1 MEIRGVARALKGL
14 FFMEVIY
21 LDNAATSWPK
31 PECVYQAVDRFNREI
46 GANPGRGSH
55 RKAVEAGMVLLETR
69 ELLAKLFNVRDSSR
83 IVFLPNVTYA
93 LNLALKGTLNP
104 GDHVVISSMEHN
116 AVARPLHALKQRGVE
131 VSVVQC
137 APDGSLDPRDVELA
151 VRKNTRMICL
161 VHASNLTGTIMPVEE
176 VGGIARERGILF
188 LVDAAQTA
196 GVLPIDV
203 EAMNIDLLAFT
214 GHKGLF
220 GPQGTGGLYIRPGL
234 ELCPLIEGGTGTLS
248 EELSQPDFLPDRF
261 ESGTPNTP
269 GLAGLGAGVRYLLE
283 VGVER
288 VRRHEQELTELLLC
302 GLKEIKGVTLYGPCD
317 SRRQTAVVSFNVE
330 GLDCGEV
337 SLLLDR
343 EYGILTRS
351 GLHCAPLA
359 HRTIGTIKTG
369 ACRLSPGFFTT
380 AEDIEKTVRA
390 IAEIARTGR

>member
-1 MEIRGVARALKGL
+1 MKGSRLKEL
-14 FFMEVIY
+14 FFLDVIY

-83 IVFLPNVTYA
+83 IVFLPNATYA
-93 LNLALKGTLNP
+93 LNLALKGVLNP
-104 GDHVVISSMEHN
+104 GDHAVISSMEHN
-116 AVARPLHALKQRGVE
+116 AVARPLHTLEQRGVE
-131 VSVVQC
+131 VSIVQC
-137 APDGSLDPRDVELA
+137 APDGSLDPRDVEMA
-151 VRKNTRMICL
+151 IRDNTRLICL

-176 VGGIARERGILF
+176 VGRIARERGVLF

-203 EAMNIDLLAFT
+203 EAMHIDLLAFT

-220 GPQGTGGLYIRPGL
+220 GPQGTGGLYIRQGL
-234 ELCPLIEGGTGTLS
+234 ELHPLIEGGTGSLS

-283 VGVER
+283 IGVEK
-288 VRRHEQELTELLLC
+288 VRQHEQELTELLLC
-302 GLKEIKGVTLYGPCD
+302 GLREIEGVTVYGPCD
-317 SRRQTAVVSFNVE
+317 SRRQVAVVSFNIE
-330 GLDCGEV
+330 GIGCGEV
-337 SLLLDR
+337 SLLLDKG
-343 EYGILTRS
+343 YGIITRS

-369 ACRLSPGFFTT
+369 ACRLSPGFFNT

-390 IAEIARTGR
+390 IAEIAGGKW